1 MKKNKIIAL
10 AIIAFLILVPF
21 QWAYFDI
28 TVESQ
33 FIQAIAMAIVII
45 GAVIAIFMFNKDT
58 GESSH

>member
-21 QWAYFDI
+21 QWAYFEI
-28 TVESQ
+28 TMDSQ
-33 FIQAIAMAIVII
+33 LIQAITMAIVII
-45 GAVIAIFMFNKDT
+45 GAVIAIFIFNKDT

>member
-1 MKKNKIIAL
+1 MKRNKIIAL
-10 AIIAFLILVPF
+10 AIIAFLIIVPF

-28 TVESQ
+28 TVDSQ
-33 FIQAIAMAIVII
+33 LVQAITMAIVIL

>member
-10 AIIAFLILVPF
+10 AIIAFLILVPC